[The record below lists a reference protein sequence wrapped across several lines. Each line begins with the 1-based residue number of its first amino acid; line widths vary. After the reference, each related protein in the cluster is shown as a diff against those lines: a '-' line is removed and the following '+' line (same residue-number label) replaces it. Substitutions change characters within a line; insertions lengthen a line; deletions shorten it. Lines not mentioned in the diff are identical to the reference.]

1 MTLRPLLVF
10 NLLWCSRFMKAL
22 MFLTLIFL
30 ASPSWARPC
39 QVYGISDSPQKLD
52 CRFKDSSIALRCV
65 NGKYFLNREVVSNAF
80 HMEVEEGSVPL
91 VFKSVGMQLTV
102 VIEPKVDIQAE
113 LQRGSRTLFGT
124 CL

>member
-1 MTLRPLLVF
+1 
-10 NLLWCSRFMKAL
+10 MKAL
-22 MFLTLIFL
+22 LFLTLVFL
-30 ASPSWARPC
+30 SFPSLARSC

-52 CRFKDSSIALRCV
+52 CHFKDFSIALRCV
-65 NGKYFLNREVVSNAF
+65 KGKYFLNREMVSNAF

-91 VFKSVGMQLTV
+91 VFKSDGMQLTV

-113 LQRGSRTLFGT
+113 LQQGSRTLFGT